1 MGEESLDE
9 VTSRNPEKV
18 GAGVWLRRERSG
30 VQGHRGN
37 RTGNRVEPWR
47 TATAR
52 QRD

>member
-9 VTSRNPEKV
+9 VAARNPEMV
-18 GAGVWLRRERSG
+18 GAGVLLRRERSG
-30 VQGHRGN
+30 VEGQRGN

-52 QRD
+52 PRD